1 MLNVASLVVGVAG
14 KPATPARPTHKRS
27 IVRITASNFGG
38 DVNRTSITYLKTSGN
53 ASGSVNLPMPIKAAP
68 TTSRRYGRRNRTNL
82 KITDLEI
89 LSATEFIK
97 IPVRQMGIQAAEE
110 LAVRKQRTCL

>member
-1 MLNVASLVVGVAG
+1 MLNVASLVVGVAAR
-14 KPATPARPTHKRS
+14 PATPARPTHRRS

-68 TTSRRYGRRNRTNL
+68 TTNRRYGLRNWTNL

-89 LSATEFIK
+89 FSATEFIT
-97 IPVRQMGIQAAEE
+97 IILREMAMGAAEK
-110 LAVRKQRTCL
+110 LAD